1 MENTALWIKIG
12 WTFHPKV
19 SSLLNGWD
27 TWIERLYLLKFL
39 TKNMKKIFANLSK
52 VAGVLLIAA
61 TVISCAKEQPKTST
75 SSTTSTNKSE
85 AIVYVNS
92 DSLLNNYEYF
102 KDVKNVFQEKSKK
115 AQADLTAKG
124 TAFQREVAQYQQN
137 ASNLSADERNST
149 EQRLARKQQE
159 LAAFNQTAGNALANE
174 EAVENEKLYNKAS
187 EFLKGF
193 AKTKGYKM
201 VLTYSKAN
209 PTVLF
214 ADETLDVTKEVLAG
228 LNDVYKK
235 EKK

>member
-1 MENTALWIKIG
+1 
-12 WTFHPKV
+12 
-19 SSLLNGWD
+19 
-27 TWIERLYLLKFL
+27 
-39 TKNMKKIFANLSK
+39 MKKIFANLSK
-52 VAGVLLIAA
+52 VAGVLLISA

-75 SSTTSTNKSE
+75 SVTTSTNKSE

-137 ASNLSADERNST
+137 ASNLSADERSST

-174 EAVENEKLYNKAS
+174 EAVENEKLYNKVS

-214 ADETLDVTKEVLAG
+214 ADESLDVTKEVLAG